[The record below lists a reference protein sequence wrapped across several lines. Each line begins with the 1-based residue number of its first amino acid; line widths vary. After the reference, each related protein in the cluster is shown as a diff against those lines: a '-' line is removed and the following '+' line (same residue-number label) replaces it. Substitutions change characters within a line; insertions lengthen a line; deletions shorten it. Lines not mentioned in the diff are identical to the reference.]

1 MLAYYVDINIIS
13 KHGVRQYTHK
23 MVASEREFMNVFI
36 GLAGAKHAKAMRSTH
51 DRSKAFKVRTIAN
64 DIR

>member
-1 MLAYYVDINIIS
+1 
-13 KHGVRQYTHK
+13 
-23 MVASEREFMNVFI
+23 MNVFI
-36 GLAGAKHAKAMRSTH
+36 ALAGAKHANAMRSTH